1 MLSRESPTSNVIRQK
16 TNEDASDASIQVL
29 EIGEYFEYFSFFNLS
44 NSIIFGCYYLI
55 KKQMSSVF
63 SGNMRIFLFNFS
75 IFEFSNVLFCDKF
88 CYLRTHTNIFQFLN
102 LLGEVGF
109 GKVILTL
116 NIPNV
121 TNPIAPWSAARTQRE
136 KYFQVVSQRNTSGQV
151 CVFKMSPILKHSDH
165 ILSF

>member
-1 MLSRESPTSNVIRQK
+1 
-16 TNEDASDASIQVL
+16 
-29 EIGEYFEYFSFFNLS
+29 
-44 NSIIFGCYYLI
+44 
-55 KKQMSSVF
+55 
-63 SGNMRIFLFNFS
+63 MRIFLFNFS
-75 IFEFSNVLFCDKF
+75 IFQFSNILFCDKF

-165 ILSF
+165 VLRFSVFCVVKKYRKMQDVAYVRIRDLLKSETSTQDVVRMFQNWAHFVDTYLP